1 MRVGGAAS
9 APPHPGV
16 RGFADAGMT
25 TPAAPRNIPAAQGHV
40 PVHRLSE
47 EQGLGEGRK
56 EGAPVTGITRWS
68 LQHKRLVASFWLV
81 LALPSAPRDR
91 HRR

>member
-1 MRVGGAAS
+1 MRGGGAAS

-16 RGFADAGMT
+16 RGFADAGVT
-25 TPAAPRNIPAAQGHV
+25 TPAASRNIPAAQGHV

-56 EGAPVTGITRWS
+56 EGRCARDRDYP
-68 LQHKRLVASFWLV
+68 LV
-81 LALPSAPRDR
+81 LAA
-91 HRR
+91 

>member
-25 TPAAPRNIPAAQGHV
+25 TPAAPRNIPATQGHV
-40 PVHRLSE
+40 
-47 EQGLGEGRK
+47 
-56 EGAPVTGITRWS
+56 S
-68 LQHKRLVASFWLV
+68 L
-81 LALPSAPRDR
+81 PRCLR
-91 HRR
+91 

>member
-1 MRVGGAAS
+1 MRGGGAAS

-16 RGFADAGMT
+16 RGIADAGVT
-25 TPAAPRNIPAAQGHV
+25 TPAASRNIAAVQGHV

-56 EGAPVTGITRWS
+56 LRP
-68 LQHKRLVASFWLV
+68 
-81 LALPSAPRDR
+81 
-91 HRR
+91 